1 VCGDIGSYLPSFCNC
16 KNVDDGAHVLCATT
30 VLDQDLKFSLL
41 VAPCESPATIKFE
54 ISVDGEPWDY
64 SVTAGDTGS
73 VDIPGLSFGIGCVT
87 RTSKCA
93 HRSSL
98 TRRFLKN
105 LHLPLLHV
113 LMRRSH
119 PTRTHARGRAKWH
132 WWRCALRD
140 GILLDAC

>member
-1 VCGDIGSYLPSFCNC
+1 MCGDIGSYLPSFCNC

-98 TRRFLKN
+98 TLVEQMCT
-105 LHLPLLHV
+105 PV
-113 LMRRSH
+113 
-119 PTRTHARGRAKWH
+119 
-132 WWRCALRD
+132 
-140 GILLDAC
+140 